1 MKSLFQTKIGSL
13 SVIVAA
19 VVFLCLGCTTVN
31 QIEEAQNKS
40 VQQMEVLQG
49 QSVGKIPCRSDE
61 IEISEFKINESDGS
75 GYWTAACLGKTYKCL
90 RGKKG
95 ETDTNGQDVIC
106 EQIDNP
112 EM

>member
-1 MKSLFQTKIGSL
+1 MKTLFQSKMSSL
-13 SVIVAA
+13 LIVAA

-40 VQQMEVLQG
+40 VQQMEILQE

-61 IEISEFKINESDGS
+61 IEISEYKINESDGS
-75 GYWTAACLGKTYKCL
+75 GYWTAACLGKTYKCV
-90 RGKKG
+90 RGKKD
-95 ETDTNGQDVIC
+95 ETNANDQEVTC

-112 EM
+112 EI

>member
-1 MKSLFQTKIGSL
+1 MKTLFQSKMSSL
-13 SVIVAA
+13 LIVAA

-40 VQQMEVLQG
+40 VQQMEILQE

-75 GYWTAACLGKTYKCL
+75 GYWTAACLGKTYKCV
-90 RGKKG
+90 RGKKDQA
-95 ETDTNGQDVIC
+95 DTNDQDVTC

-112 EM
+112 EI